1 MPATPP
7 PTGLPQSNSP
17 AAFSLAALVAQ
28 LLDLFPVE
36 GRPPR
41 IFSRQLSSA
50 FAQTVECS
58 LHLILIGVSSAGD
71 EPGHRLAV
79 ARNHDLLAPLDPV
92 KQSPKRILGLEGA
105 NLPRHRDEA
114 LFHLL

>member
-41 IFSRQLSSA
+41 IFLRQLSSA

-58 LHLILIGVSSAGD
+58 LHLTLIGVSSARD
-71 EPGHRLAV
+71 EPRYRLAV
-79 ARNHDLLAPLDPV
+79 ARNHDFLAPLHPV
-92 KQSPKRILGLEGA
+92 EQTPKRVLSLEGA
-105 NLPRHRDEA
+105 NLPRRRNGV
-114 LFHLL
+114 